1 MKLPNLF
8 LSMALMSTV
17 SCLSSTIYATEVR
30 SGGRAGGDRDASAP
44 LLQHTLHKA
53 RDQHVAEGGAERLKE
68 RQLAADGAD
77 RLQQNQIAE
86 GGAERLQQNQIA
98 EGGAERLRERQVAA
112 DGSDRLQQNQIAE
125 GGSDRLIE
133 NRVADNSATYGAG
146 AVAGFCL
153 ACR

>member
-44 LLQHTLHKA
+44 LLQHTRHKA

-68 RQLAADGAD
+68 RQLAAD
-77 RLQQNQIAE
+77 
-86 GGAERLQQNQIA
+86 
-98 EGGAERLRERQVAA
+98 GAERLRERQVAA

-146 AVAGFCL
+146 AVASFCL

>member
-8 LSMALMSTV
+8 LSMALISTV

-68 RQLAADGAD
+68 RQLAADGA
-77 RLQQNQIAE
+77 
-86 GGAERLQQNQIA
+86 
-98 EGGAERLRERQVAA
+98 ERLRERQVAA

-146 AVAGFCL
+146 AVASFCL

>member
-8 LSMALMSTV
+8 LSMALISTV

-86 GGAERLQQNQIA
+86 GGAERL
-98 EGGAERLRERQVAA
+98 RERQVAA

-146 AVAGFCL
+146 AVASFCL

>member
-8 LSMALMSTV
+8 LSMALISTV

-86 GGAERLQQNQIA
+86 GGAERL
-98 EGGAERLRERQVAA
+98 RERQVAA
-112 DGSDRLQQNQIAE
+112 DGADRLQQNQIAE

>member
-1 MKLPNLF
+1 MKLSNLF
-8 LSMALMSTV
+8 LSMALISTV

-68 RQLAADGAD
+68 RQLAADGA
-77 RLQQNQIAE
+77 
-86 GGAERLQQNQIA
+86 
-98 EGGAERLRERQVAA
+98 ERLRERQVAA

-146 AVAGFCL
+146 AVASFCL

>member
-8 LSMALMSTV
+8 LSMALISTV

-86 GGAERLQQNQIA
+86 GGAERL
-98 EGGAERLRERQVAA
+98 RERQVAA
-112 DGSDRLQQNQIAE
+112 DGADRLQQNQIAE

-133 NRVADNSATYGAG
+133 NRVADNSATYGAD
-146 AVAGFCL
+146 AVASFCL

>member
-8 LSMALMSTV
+8 LSMALISTV

-86 GGAERLQQNQIA
+86 GGAERL
-98 EGGAERLRERQVAA
+98 RERQVAA

-125 GGSDRLIE
+125 GARI
-133 NRVADNSATYGAG
+133 V
-146 AVAGFCL
+146 
-153 ACR
+153 